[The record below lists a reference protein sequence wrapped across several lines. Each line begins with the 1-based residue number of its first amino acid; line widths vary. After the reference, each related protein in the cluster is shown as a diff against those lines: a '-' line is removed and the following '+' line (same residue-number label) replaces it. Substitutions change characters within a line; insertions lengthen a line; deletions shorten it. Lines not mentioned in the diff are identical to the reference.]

1 MNFLRSEYYTIQIA
15 TVSCLTS
22 IFDKRWLNHNNDE
35 INCLEIQ
42 EFHVDLAKS
51 LEINGLSTID
61 ESDMDRKACIAS
73 TCIQLYCSIIGT
85 CYVLRKEMWFQTV
98 EFCSQKLKLNDG
110 KLSMKQTDFGNVDVS
125 FLLFRI

>member
-1 MNFLRSEYYTIQIA
+1 MNFLSSEYYTIQIA

-22 IFDKRWLNHNNDE
+22 IFDKRWLNHNNGE
-35 INCLEIQ
+35 INCLEVQ
-42 EFHVDLAKS
+42 EFHVNLAES
-51 LEINGLSTID
+51 LKINELSTIE

-85 CYVLRKEMWFQTV
+85 CYALRKEMWLQMV

-110 KLSMKQTDFGNVDVS
+110 KSSIKREIVAILM
-125 FLLFRI
+125 